1 MPVNKAFNMDSLRK
15 GVADYIEK
23 TNRRVTF
30 EYILLDDVNDSLAH
44 ARQLAPSISLPCSF
58 LTVQLICNLNSSS
71 LNSST

>member
-1 MPVNKAFNMDSLRK
+1 MPVNKSFNMDALRK

-44 ARQLAPSISLPCSF
+44 ARHLAH
-58 LTVQLICNLNSSS
+58 
-71 LNSST
+71 